1 MHKSG
6 EEIFLLY
13 KGLIKY
19 DTIGQL
25 ISELKEKM
33 FESHVKQAV
42 YKKVLMVMIEA
53 LENVFKYHEHFD
65 KDKKIVAEFP
75 PQILILKDSHSFRIK
90 CSNPLRAKDLPILK
104 ERIEKINYL
113 DKNGV
118 KEAYKKII
126 TNGKF
131 SEKGGAGL
139 GIVEMAK
146 ISDEKLEFTF
156 QPINEDFYYYSLSLT
171 INLHT

>member
-1 MHKSG
+1 MHKGG

-13 KGLIKY
+13 KGLVKY

-33 FESHVKQAV
+33 FVAHVKQVV

-53 LENVFKYHEHFD
+53 LENVFKYHEHFE
-65 KDKKIVAEFP
+65 KDKLIVAKYP
-75 PQILILKDSHSFRIK
+75 PRILIVKSSKSFKIE
-90 CSNPLRAKDLPILK
+90 CSNPVRSKDLPHLQARL
-104 ERIEKINYL
+104 EEINNM

-146 ISDEKLEFTF
+146 ISDEKLVFDF
-156 QPINEDFYYYSLSLT
+156 HPINKDFYYYTLNLF
-171 INLHT
+171 INLNV

>member
-1 MHKSG
+1 MHSRG
-6 EEIFLLY
+6 EEVFLLY
-13 KGLIKY
+13 KGLVKY

-33 FESHVKQAV
+33 FEAHVKQAV

-65 KDKKIVAEFP
+65 KDKK
-75 PQILILKDSHSFRIK
+75 LIADFSPKISIIRDDQKFTIE
-90 CSNPLRAKDLPILK
+90 CSNPIRSKDLPVLR
-104 ERIEKINYL
+104 ERLENINKL
-113 DKNGV
+113 DKNGI
-118 KEAYKKII
+118 KDAYKKII

-146 ISDEKLEFTF
+146 ISDEKLNFSF
-156 QPINEDFYYYSLSLT
+156 IPANENFYYYTLT
-171 INLHT
+171 LIIYLN